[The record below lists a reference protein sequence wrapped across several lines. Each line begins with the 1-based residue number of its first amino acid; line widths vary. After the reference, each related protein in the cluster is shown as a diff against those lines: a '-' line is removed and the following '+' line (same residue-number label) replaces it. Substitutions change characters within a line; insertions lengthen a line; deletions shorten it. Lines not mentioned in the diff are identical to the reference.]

1 MKYDVCVLGLGYIGL
16 PTAAVLANSGYS
28 VVGID
33 KDEEVLATVGSGNVH
48 IVEPGLDNVVEN
60 VVASGKLSV
69 ANGPVPAS
77 VFIICVPTPVSQ
89 HQSEVRPDLTFVMSA
104 AESIAPVL
112 ESDDL
117 VILESTSPV
126 GTTMMVKDLLNRA
139 NSNNADI
146 DVAYCPERVLPGNV
160 LSEIVGNDRIVGGTN
175 SAATNRAAAF
185 YETFVTGRVLRTNSQ
200 TAELCKLTENSF
212 RDVNIAFA
220 NELSMICDEANVD
233 VRELIGL
240 ANRHPRVNVLQ
251 PGVGVG
257 GHCIA
262 VDPWFIVSQYPE
274 QARLVRLARERNLA
288 KTSWCLA
295 KIKDLIGRTEN
306 EVGRLPNVALLGLAF
321 KPDIDDLR
329 GSPALEVVESL
340 LESEGNFFLVE
351 PNLDKYEKYQ
361 LCKLDAAL
369 DRADIVIVLVAHAQF
384 SGVQAFCADKGIR
397 FQSFA

>member
-60 VVASGKLSV
+60 VVASGKLSF

-160 LSEIVGNDRIVGGTN
+160 LSEIVGNDRIVGVPIQPRPIVRQHFMRR
-175 SAATNRAAAF
+175 S
-185 YETFVTGRVLRTNSQ
+185 SQ
-200 TAELCKLTENSF
+200 AGCFGQIHK
-212 RDVNIAFA
+212 
-220 NELSMICDEANVD
+220 
-233 VRELIGL
+233 
-240 ANRHPRVNVLQ
+240 PRNY
-251 PGVGVG
+251 
-257 GHCIA
+257 A
-262 VDPWFIVSQYPE
+262 S
-274 QARLVRLARERNLA
+274 
-288 KTSWCLA
+288 
-295 KIKDLIGRTEN
+295 
-306 EVGRLPNVALLGLAF
+306 
-321 KPDIDDLR
+321 
-329 GSPALEVVESL
+329 
-340 LESEGNFFLVE
+340 
-351 PNLDKYEKYQ
+351 
-361 LCKLDAAL
+361 
-369 DRADIVIVLVAHAQF
+369 
-384 SGVQAFCADKGIR
+384 
-397 FQSFA
+397 